1 MVYFFLINLDNLI
14 SQKMV
19 IFAKNANFLAKNC
32 IFFCK
37 KLQKLVNFSQKIIQK
52 LVFLGQF
59 NAFLK
64 RNVIK
69 KWYFLKNAKD
79 NKFLSLNGH
88 FLSQITTSGQF

>member
-1 MVYFFLINLDNLI
+1 MFPKKKLTKNGLFFLINLDNLI

-19 IFAKNANFLAKNC
+19 IFAKNAIFLAKNC

-69 KWYFLKNAKD
+69 
-79 NKFLSLNGH
+79 NGT
-88 FLSQITTSGQF
+88 F